1 MSLFD
6 RTTKLRW
13 RRRFRRSKKH
23 VEDFGTNAE
32 QNIEQHFFKRLSR
45 LTRVRRFI
53 AAWVLLFIL
62 LIGGV
67 LYQTR
72 ALGDYYL
79 QPTPAAGGIYT
90 EGIFG
95 TFSNAN
101 PIYVASSVD
110 NSVERL
116 VFSGLFKY
124 DQNNNLVGDL
134 AEGFAVDARGTTYTV
149 TLRKN
154 LIWHDGTVL
163 TADDVVFTY
172 GTIQTPDA
180 KSPLFTSWNGIK
192 VQKVDN
198 RTISFTLPSLLTAFP
213 HSLTNGLIPKHILKD
228 VPAAQMRSI
237 VFNTTQPVGS
247 GPFKWD
253 AVEVIGTDPSDR
265 EQRIGLVPFDSYV
278 GGRPNIEKFIVRT
291 FPTEEK
297 LISALQNR
305 EVNAAAGLTVMPEQ
319 LTKDISLREFNIP
332 LSSEVLAFY
341 RTTSTVFTDPNVRR
355 ALNYAANT
363 NEIIDSIGRPVSP
376 VSGPLLRGQ
385 IGFDPSITQNT
396 NNPTLAA
403 QLLDQAGY
411 ILNAQGKRV
420 KGSQPLIFTITTQD
434 DDLYKNVAQTLRK
447 QWEALGAEV
456 DIITLSDQDLQVTLS
471 PRGHTYDIL
480 LYGIALG
487 ADPDVFAFW
496 HSSQAAATSST
507 RLNFSEYQSTV
518 ADKSLEAGR
527 TRPEADVRASKYK
540 AFLTA
545 WRDDAPAV
553 ALYQPRYLYIA
564 REPLFGFNP
573 SLLNTGADRLN
584 AVNEWMI
591 RQSRQPA
598 SN

>member
-1 MSLFD
+1 MSLVD

-13 RRRFRRSKKH
+13 RRRFRRSKKQ
-23 VEDFGTNAE
+23 VEDFGTQAE

-72 ALGDYYL
+72 VLGDYYL
-79 QPTPAAGGIYT
+79 QPAAAAGGIYT
-90 EGIFG
+90 EGILGAF
-95 TFSNAN
+95 TNAN

-134 AEGFAVDARGTTYTV
+134 AEGYSVDARGTTYTV

-154 LIWHDGTVL
+154 ITWHDGAPV
-163 TADDVVFTY
+163 TADDVVYTY
-172 GTIQTPDA
+172 GIIQTPDA

-192 VQKVDN
+192 VQKVDT
-198 RTISFTLPSLLTAFP
+198 RVVSFTLPSLLTSFP
-213 HSLTNGLIPKHILKD
+213 HSLTNGLIPRHILKD

-237 VFNTTQPVGS
+237 VFNTTQPVGT

-253 AVEVIGTDPSDR
+253 AVEVVGTDPEER
-265 EQRIGLVPFDSYV
+265 EQRIGLVPFDNYV
-278 GGRPNIEKFIVRT
+278 GGRPKIEKFIVRT
-291 FPTEEK
+291 FPSEDK
-297 LISALQNR
+297 LTAALQDR
-305 EVNAAAGLTVMPEQ
+305 EVNAAAGLSVMPEQ

-332 LSSEVLAFY
+332 LSSEVFAFY
-341 RTTSTVFTDPNVRR
+341 RTSSPVFTDAVVRR
-355 ALNYAANT
+355 ALNYAINNT
-363 NEIIDSIGRPVSP
+363 DVIEGIGRPVSP
-376 VSGPLLRGQ
+376 VTGPLLRGQ
-385 IGFDPSITQNT
+385 IGFDPSVIQNT
-396 NNPTLAA
+396 NNPALAA
-403 QLLDQAGY
+403 QLLDQAGFT
-411 ILNAQGKRV
+411 LNAQGKRF
-420 KGSQPLIFTITTQD
+420 KGTQPLAFTITTQD
-434 DDLYKNVAQTLRK
+434 DNIYKNVAQTLRK
-447 QWEALGAEV
+447 QWESLGAEV
-456 DIITLSDQDLQVTLS
+456 DIISLSDQDLQVTLS
-471 PRGHTYDIL
+471 PRGHTYDVL

-487 ADPDVFAFW
+487 ADPDVFAYW

-507 RLNFSEYQSTV
+507 RLNFSEYQSTA

-564 REPLFGFNP
+564 REPLFGFSP
-573 SLLNTGADRLN
+573 SLLNSGADRLN

-598 SN
+598 P